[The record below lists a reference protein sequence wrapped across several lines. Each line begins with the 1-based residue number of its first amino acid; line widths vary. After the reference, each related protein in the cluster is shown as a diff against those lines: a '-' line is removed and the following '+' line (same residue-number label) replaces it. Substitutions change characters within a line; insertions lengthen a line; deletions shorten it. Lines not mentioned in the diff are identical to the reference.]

1 MWQAYF
7 DACHLHDLCKKQNHG
22 SVLILGDQTRKEAVA
37 RMDDEILKG
46 YPISDFLQS
55 EKCAGWNPDTRRYY
69 TNCLQDLLAFTRQH
83 GEPTEQLLTD
93 WVNHLKQTYG
103 CKTVN
108 VHIAAA
114 NQYFRWCGRLEL
126 LREHIKSETTTDPP
140 TPTVTRAEYLKLLR
154 AARALGKQRT
164 YLLVKLFA
172 TTDLPLQCLD
182 QVTAEI
188 VKAGQGTLDYHG
200 VTIDFRCPPPLQRE
214 LLDYMARNGVYR
226 GPVFVTRNNRPISRI
241 AVFKSM
247 QELCSAAGVPEEKGN
262 PRSFRNLYKATQQ
275 ELDDRVAVLKNQMY
289 DQMIEMEQAAVGWP
303 AEDTAAGRSA

>member
-1 MWQAYF
+1 
-7 DACHLHDLCKKQNHG
+7 
-22 SVLILGDQTRKEAVA
+22 
-37 RMDDEILKG
+37 MDDEILKG
-46 YPISDFLQS
+46 YPISEFLQS
-55 EKCAGWNPDTRRYY
+55 EKCVGWNPDTRRYY
-69 TNCLQDLLAFTRQH
+69 ANCLQDLLAFTRRH

-93 WVNHLKQTYG
+93 WVAHLKQTYG
-103 CKTVN
+103 RKAIN
-108 VHIAAA
+108 VHITVA

-126 LREHIKSETTTDPP
+126 LRGHIKSETATDPP

-154 AARALGKQRT
+154 TARALGKQRT
-164 YLLVKLFA
+164 YLLIKLFA

-182 QVTAEI
+182 QVTAEV

-214 LLDYMARNGVYR
+214 LLDYMARSGVYR
-226 GPVFVTRNNRPISRI
+226 GPVFVTRNNRPLSRI

-247 QELCSAAGVPEEKGN
+247 QELCQAAGVPEEKGD

-275 ELDDRVAVLKNQMY
+275 ELDDHLAVLKNQMY

-303 AEDTAAGRSA
+303 AKDTAASYPA

>member
-1 MWQAYF
+1 
-7 DACHLHDLCKKQNHG
+7 
-22 SVLILGDQTRKEAVA
+22 
-37 RMDDEILKG
+37 MDDEILKG
-46 YPISDFLQS
+46 YSISEFLQS

-114 NQYFRWCGRLEL
+114 NQYFRWCGRLDL

-164 YLLVKLFA
+164 YLLIKLFA

-182 QVTAEI
+182 QVTAEV
-188 VKAGQGTLDYHG
+188 VKAGQGTLNYHG

-214 LLDYMARNGVYR
+214 LLNYMARNGVYR

-241 AVFKSM
+241 AVFRSM

-262 PRSFRNLYKATQQ
+262 PRSFRNLYKTTQQ
-275 ELDDRVAVLKNQMY
+275 ELDDRLAVLKNQMY
-289 DQMIEMEQAAVGWP
+289 DQMIEMEQAAIGWP
-303 AEDTAAGRSA
+303 AEDTAGNRSA

>member
-1 MWQAYF
+1 
-7 DACHLHDLCKKQNHG
+7 
-22 SVLILGDQTRKEAVA
+22 
-37 RMDDEILKG
+37 MDDEILKG
-46 YPISDFLQS
+46 YSISDFLQS

-83 GEPTEQLLTD
+83 GEPTEQLLTQ
-93 WVNHLKQTYG
+93 WVDRLQKTYG
-103 CKTVN
+103 RKTVN

-114 NQYFRWCGRLEL
+114 NQYFRWCGRLDL

-164 YLLVKLFA
+164 YLLIKLFA

-182 QVTAEI
+182 QVTAEV
-188 VKAGQGTLDYHG
+188 VKAGQGILRYHG
-200 VTIDFRCPPPLQRE
+200 AEIDFRCPPPLQRE

-226 GPVFVTRNNRPISRI
+226 GPVFVTRNNRPLSRI
-241 AVFKSM
+241 AVFRSM
-247 QELCSAAGVPEEKGN
+247 QELCQAAGVPEEKGN

-303 AEDTAAGRSA
+303 AEDAAAGRSA

>member
-1 MWQAYF
+1 
-7 DACHLHDLCKKQNHG
+7 
-22 SVLILGDQTRKEAVA
+22 
-37 RMDDEILKG
+37 MDDEILKG

-69 TNCLQDLLAFTRQH
+69 GNCLQDLLAFTRQH
-83 GEPTEQLLTD
+83 GEPTEQLLTQ
-93 WVNHLKQTYG
+93 WVDRLQKTYG
-103 CKTVN
+103 RKTVN

-114 NQYFRWCGRLEL
+114 NQYFRWCGRMDL
-126 LREHIKSETTTDPP
+126 LREHIKSETTADPP

-164 YLLVKLFA
+164 YLLIKLFA
-172 TTDLPLQCLD
+172 ITDLPLQCLD
-182 QVTAEI
+182 QVTAEV

-241 AVFKSM
+241 AVFRSM

-262 PRSFRNLYKATQQ
+262 PRSFRNLYKTTQQ
-275 ELDDRVAVLKNQMY
+275 ELDDRLAVLKNQMY
-289 DQMIEMEQAAVGWP
+289 DQMIEMEQAAIGWP
-303 AEDTAAGRSA
+303 AETTAAGRSA

>member
-1 MWQAYF
+1 
-7 DACHLHDLCKKQNHG
+7 
-22 SVLILGDQTRKEAVA
+22 
-37 RMDDEILKG
+37 MDDEILKG

-83 GEPTEQLLTD
+83 GEPTEQLLTQ
-93 WVNHLKQTYG
+93 WVDRLQKTYG
-103 CKTVN
+103 RKTVN

-114 NQYFRWCGRLEL
+114 NQYFRWCGRLDL

-164 YLLVKLFA
+164 YLLIKLFA

-247 QELCSAAGVPEEKGN
+247 QELCQAAGVPEEKGN
-262 PRSFRNLYKATQQ
+262 PRSFRNLYKTTQQ

-303 AEDTAAGRSA
+303 AADTAAGRSA

>member
-1 MWQAYF
+1 
-7 DACHLHDLCKKQNHG
+7 
-22 SVLILGDQTRKEAVA
+22 
-37 RMDDEILKG
+37 MDDEILKG
-46 YPISDFLQS
+46 YSISEFLQS

-154 AARALGKQRT
+154 TARALGKQRT

-241 AVFKSM
+241 AVFRSM

-275 ELDDRVAVLKNQMY
+275 ELNDRLAALKNQMY

-303 AEDTAAGRSA
+303 AEESPGHDLTA